1 MRLIAGRLIAYEAS
15 QNESSETNVT
25 AAFGVCDRLRR
36 ALGKL
41 AGVAGFRS
49 LLLRALTLAKAEV
62 AWLEALQLKADGS
75 LEYPEQKAALAQAEM
90 VQGEI
95 VLVAQLLGLLVTF
108 TGESLTWSLLQ
119 EVWPGLPMKEFE

>member
-25 AAFGVCDRLRR
+25 AVFRVCDRLRR

-75 LEYPEQKAALAQAEM
+75 LEYPEQKAERAQAEM

-108 TGESLTWSLLQ
+108 IGESLTWSLLQ

>member
-49 LLLRALTLAKAEV
+49 LLLRALTLAKAEA

-75 LEYPEQKAALAQAEM
+75 LEYPGQKAALAQAEM

-108 TGESLTWSLLQ
+108 IGESLTWSLLQ
-119 EVWPGLPMKEFE
+119 EVWPGLLMNEFE

>member
-1 MRLIAGRLIAYEAS
+1 MNSSTPKMRLIAGRLIAYEAS

-41 AGVAGFRS
+41 AGVAGFRV
-49 LLLRALTLAKAEV
+49 LLLGALTVAKAEV

-75 LEYPEQKAALAQAEM
+75 LEYPEQKAEPGQAEM
-90 VQGEI
+90 VRGETL
-95 VLVAQLLGLLVTF
+95 LVAQLLGLLLTF
-108 TGESLTWSLLQ
+108 MG
-119 EVWPGLPMKEFE
+119 

>member
-75 LEYPEQKAALAQAEM
+75 LECPEPKAALAQAEM
-90 VQGEI
+90 VRGEI

-108 TGESLTWSLLQ
+108 IGQSLTWSLLQ